1 MLINKSHR
9 LLIII
14 LVAVLLISGAGC
26 NNEEEKVYDID
37 TDEEFKQAVEASIE
51 RFFREENSDAIYNEL
66 YEEFSERYDEE
77 EIHAYVSAIVEEEQ
91 ELLHSQKDDL
101 QQKINELEE
110 QVDDYEEQLDEL
122 ANTDTKQ
129 QMSEQTKPLVD
140 WIDDLNKKIDET
152 HDLFRK
158 IELMEEM
165 ENTLKELSIMLE
177 EKIDTIEDSD
187 IEEPDEETSGDF
199 FSYYEDINQ
208 IVEKDRDITEAYNSV
223 SGDNFISKT
232 VLHDELNENVIPKTE
247 DLVSQL
253 SRINPGTEEIEELHR
268 RYEDG
273 WDKKLQGFN
282 LWVEAIKEENQNKVD
297 DAVKLVER
305 GEVLKEEFLEDLE
318 QLVEEAI
325 NS

>member
-9 LLIII
+9 LLLII

-37 TDEEFKQAVEASIE
+37 TDEEFQQAAKANIE

-77 EIHAYVSAIVEEEQ
+77 EIYAYVSAMVEEEK
-91 ELLHSQKDDL
+91 ELLRSQEDDL
-101 QQKINELEE
+101 QQNINELEE
-110 QVDDYEEQLDEL
+110 QIDDYEEQLDQL
-122 ANTDTKQ
+122 ANADTMQ

-140 WIDDLNKKIDET
+140 WVDDLNEKINET

-158 IELMEEM
+158 IELMEEL

-177 EKIDTIEDSD
+177 EKIDTLEDSD

-199 FSYYEDINQ
+199 FSYYEDIYR
-208 IVEKDRDITEAYNSV
+208 IVEKDRDITEAYESV

-232 VLHDELNENVIPKTE
+232 VLHDELTENVIPDTE

-253 SRINPGTEEIEELHR
+253 SRINPRTEEVEELHQ
-268 RYEDG
+268 RYKDG
-273 WDKKLQGFN
+273 WDKQLQGFN

-297 DAVKLVER
+297 EAVELVEK
-305 GEVLKEEFLEDLE
+305 GEVLKEEFLEELD
-318 QLVEEAI
+318 QLVEETI